1 MCFLG
6 GYSHLRLLWIIK
18 KTKKQLISSMP
29 HKKVIEQVIQNTLLQ
44 TMELKYET
52 IFPQNIKI

>member
-1 MCFLG
+1 MDN
-6 GYSHLRLLWIIK
+6 K

-52 IFPQNIKI
+52 IFLQNIKI

>member
-1 MCFLG
+1 
-6 GYSHLRLLWIIK
+6 
-18 KTKKQLISSMP
+18 MP